1 MNAFNR
7 IVMLI
12 IALLLIA
19 VPVLLLLVTF
29 GVVSED
35 LIDAYTGYRSAVE
48 SLGNL
53 SLSDITGTVRVVIAI
68 VGLLVALIALL
79 LLLREL
85 TFGRRVARSTVMEDA
100 PGKETVITAGAVK
113 ALAEGAAR
121 EVGAESPS
129 VSLTSK
135 DRRYLVSVGKR
146 VPPSGNYTELAT
158 RTRENVRKVLGEQGV
173 PVEDVEVTVQG
184 TALRE
189 RKCRWPPG
197 PTSSGG
203 PLSRGL

>member
-53 SLSDITGTVRVVIAI
+53 SLSDITGTVRVVIAV

-135 DRRYLVSVGKR
+135 DRRYLVSVGIR

-184 TALRE
+184 TASQ
-189 RKCRWPPG
+189 RKEV
-197 PTSSGG
+197 
-203 PLSRGL
+203 

>member
-19 VPVLLLLVTF
+19 VPVLLLLVAF

-35 LIDAYTGYRSAVE
+35 LIDAYIGYRSAVE

-53 SLSDITGTVRVVIAI
+53 SLSDITGSVRVVIAI
-68 VGLLVALIALL
+68 VGLLVALISLL

-85 TFGRRVARSTVMEDA
+85 TFGRRVARSTVMEEA

-113 ALAEGAAR
+113 ALAEGAVR
-121 EVGAESPS
+121 EVGTESSS

-135 DRRYLVSVGKR
+135 DRRYLVSVGIR

-158 RTRENVRKVLGEQGV
+158 RIRENVRKVLGEQGV
-173 PVEDVEVTVQG
+173 PVEGVEITVQG
-184 TALRE
+184 TA
-189 RKCRWPPG
+189 
-197 PTSSGG
+197 S
-203 PLSRGL
+203 